1 LTTADTL
8 ARYTATGPFT
18 DPGPHRDALLA
29 LPREVPELLAALQ
42 GLLIH
47 VHLTWAYEVE
57 HRPDHDDTAN
67 LRAVRD
73 LLDRLTADG
82 RPLTVSREPG
92 ERIAGTCRDFTLL
105 AVAALRAHGVPA
117 RARCGFGA
125 YFPVSTM
132 EDHWVAEYWN
142 AAEARW
148 VLADAQIDAR
158 QRELFAIGPDF
169 DCADVPRDQFVVAGE
184 AWRRCRAG
192 QDDPNRY
199 GLNSIDEFGD
209 WWIAGNLVR
218 DTASL
223 AGVEMLPWDVWG
235 PIPVPEDAIA
245 PKLFALFDHLADLT
259 FDPETAADVR
269 ALYDDNDCLQVPA
282 TVRNANRGVDEAVF
296 AKD

>member
-1 LTTADTL
+1 L
-8 ARYTATGPFT
+8 TATRTLVHYTEPGPFT
-18 DPGPHRDALLA
+18 DPGAHRDALLT
-29 LPREVPELLAALQ
+29 LPSDVGALLAALH

-57 HRPDHDDTAN
+57 HRPEHDETAN
-67 LRAVRD
+67 LRAAHEI
-73 LLDRLTADG
+73 LDRLTADG
-82 RPLTVSREPG
+82 RPLAEAREPH

-105 AVAALRAHGVPA
+105 TVAALRAHGVPA

-125 YFPVSTM
+125 YFPVPNM
-132 EDHWVAEYWN
+132 EDHWVAEYWS
-142 AAEARW
+142 ADGQRW

-158 QRELFAIGPDF
+158 QRELFKIDPDF
-169 DCADVPRDQFVVAGE
+169 DFTDVPRHQFIVAGE

-192 QDDPNRY
+192 EDDPNRY
-199 GLNSIDEFGD
+199 GLNAMGEFGD

-235 PIPVPEDAIA
+235 PIPEPEDGIDAER
-245 PKLFALFDHLADLT
+245 LALFDHLADLT

-269 ALYDDNDCLQVPA
+269 ALYAEHERLRVPE

-296 AKD
+296 PKA